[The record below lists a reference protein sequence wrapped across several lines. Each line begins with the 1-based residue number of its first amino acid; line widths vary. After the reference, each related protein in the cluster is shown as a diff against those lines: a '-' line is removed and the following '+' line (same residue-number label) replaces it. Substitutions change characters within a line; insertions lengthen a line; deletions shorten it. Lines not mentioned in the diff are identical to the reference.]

1 MKRRGIY
8 KLMFSEKNEMGI
20 DGKGHAKIGKEE
32 LRSCLVVLL
41 PSFVVSKFS
50 RVSYD

>member
-20 DGKGHAKIGKEE
+20 DGKGHAKIEE
-32 LRSCLVVLL
+32 AEKLL
-41 PSFVVSKFS
+41 PSSAFAIFCRPKVFYPSVL
-50 RVSYD
+50 